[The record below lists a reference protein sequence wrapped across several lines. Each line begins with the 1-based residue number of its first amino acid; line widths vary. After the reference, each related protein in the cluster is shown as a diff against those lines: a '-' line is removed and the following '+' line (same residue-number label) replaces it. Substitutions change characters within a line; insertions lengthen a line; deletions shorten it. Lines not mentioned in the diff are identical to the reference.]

1 MNRQLA
7 LICASLCIANAIHAQ
22 EVQQEGQSEKQ
33 KEVQVE
39 NSAPA
44 QAASAPNNSDKNEAP
59 ASVVIASMKNPALK
73 PYRIMAA
80 GMETYEEYKALAPD
94 APLYF
99 KLSRR
104 KGTKEA
110 AVPWQEI
117 KMRLASDD
125 ESKQI
130 PIMENGR
137 FVLEKN
143 DKAYEENAE
152 LILNQRKSSFS
163 FRPDIRT
170 PGLANHIHRMGD
182 LHLNCKMTVDMAK
195 KEAGFILSSL
205 VTTFL
210 MKINWCETKY
220 QLFSYPLNDW
230 AISMKTT
237 MGDQQSVQSFR
248 GTHFNPAFWD
258 KNISPDTLYAFELW
272 SSLSKERQREVIDQ
286 QQFVI
291 RSNNKKNPLITPLIK
306 DQQRYQAD
314 IAISELGFQ
323 FRIDT
328 DKGVLAFANA
338 DEKRELKPDQNIALK
353 LGEASHSLQLTQKG
367 MYRFTLDLN
376 DPEHPSFH
384 VQRIGETSAQ
394 TTARPNF
401 ESAMLAVH

>member
-1 MNRQLA
+1 MKLKLSLLSISLA
-7 LICASLCIANAIHAQ
+7 FSTSLFAQ
-22 EVQQEGQSEKQ
+22 ESTQEISSENKP
-33 KEVQVE
+33 
-39 NSAPA
+39 PA
-44 QAASAPNNSDKNEAP
+44 SKDEAQ

-80 GMETYEEYKALAPD
+80 GMETYEENKALAPN

-110 AVPWQEI
+110 EVPWQDI

-130 PIMENGR
+130 PILENGR

-152 LILNQRKSSFS
+152 LILNQRKSSFN

-170 PGLANHIHRMGD
+170 PGLANHVYRMGD
-182 LHLNCKMTVDMAK
+182 QHLNCKMEVDMVK

-220 QLFSYPLNDW
+220 QLFSFPLNDW
-230 AISMKTT
+230 AISMKTII
-237 MGDQQSVQSFR
+237 GEQQSAQNFR
-248 GTHFNPAFWD
+248 GTHFKPAFWD
-258 KNISPDTLYAFELW
+258 KSIAPDTLYEFELW
-272 SSLSKERQREVIDQ
+272 SSLSKARQREVIDQ
-286 QQFVI
+286 QQFVL
-291 RSNNKKNPLITPLIK
+291 RSTQKKNPVSTPLVK

-314 IAISELGFQ
+314 IAISDPRFHFQ
-323 FRIDT
+323 IDT
-328 DKGVLAFANA
+328 DKGVLAFANVN
-338 DEKRELKPDQNIALK
+338 DKGELKPEQNVELK
-353 LGEASHSLQLTQKG
+353 LGETPHYLQLTQTG
-367 MYRFTLDLN
+367 MYRFTLDLS
-376 DPEHPSFH
+376 DIDHPSFQ
-384 VQRIGETSAQ
+384 VQRIADLSPAQ
-394 TTARPNF
+394 
-401 ESAMLAVH
+401 